1 MQVPS
6 IERPAISGR
15 PWKRMNWRAMA
26 VRGILGA
33 MALMVATVVGHV
45 GAGDS
50 VADVAKEYGV
60 SADDVLA
67 AIAYAAEVVAG
78 EEVRAI

>member
-1 MQVPS
+1 MVDLAPRIS
-6 IERPAISGR
+6 ADPAVCHGKPVIKGTR
-15 PWKRMNWRAMA
+15 
-26 VRGILGA
+26 V
-33 MALMVATVVGHV
+33 MVATVVGHV

>member
-1 MQVPS
+1 MIDLSPRIS
-6 IERPAISGR
+6 ADPAVCHGKPVIKGTR
-15 PWKRMNWRAMA
+15 
-26 VRGILGA
+26 V
-33 MALMVATVVGHV
+33 MVATVVAHV

-50 VADVAKEYGV
+50 VADLAREHGV

-78 EEVRAI
+78 EEVRAIQ